1 MKRFWKQA
9 VAVESAA
16 GWQIELDGRPVRTP
30 ARAALVLPNSALAE
44 AIRVEWAN
52 VGESIDPRAMP
63 LTGLANAAIDHVAP
77 APERFAASLT
87 RFAHS
92 DLLTYRAEGP
102 RPLLERESRTWDP
115 LLAWARRRFDV
126 DFVIAT
132 GINPVAQP
140 AATVARL
147 EAAVA
152 VLDPFTLA
160 GLAPLVTIG
169 GSLVTGL
176 ALLEQAVDVAT
187 GWAAVSLDEQYQLD
201 TWGEDAE
208 ARKALDHRQADY
220 RAGARFLE
228 LLRG

>member
-9 VAVESAA
+9 VAVEGAA

-30 ARAALVLPNSALAE
+30 ARAALALPNRALAE
-44 AIRVEWAN
+44 AIRVEWAA

-63 LTGLANAAIDHVAP
+63 LNGLANAAIDHVARDP
-77 APERFAASLT
+77 GSFVASLT

-102 RPLLERESRTWDP
+102 RLLFERESRTWDP

-201 TWGEDAE
+201 TWGEDTE
-208 ARKALDHRQADY
+208 ARKALDQRQADY